1 MPTMNDRT
9 FRALRVILDDHFSKE
24 PVGVERLSEAYG
36 MVDLWWDE
44 AQPIAD
50 RIAPEREFSRRGEAL
65 IRQHGGADAGTVR
78 KNSLNKY
85 PEVTPGVFHQ
95 ERK

>member
-36 MVDLWWDE
+36 MVDLWWDR

-50 RIAPEREFSRRGEAL
+50 QIAAQEKISAEEERLSFDNMVERTLEL
-65 IRQHGGADAGTVR
+65 LR
-78 KNSLNKY
+78 KDSLTN
-85 PEVTPGVFHQ
+85 TP
-95 ERK
+95 R